1 MFIKF
6 RIMRIVD
13 FGEFT
18 PLDEIYKAFPKTKHK
33 RISNAIDILGRKG
46 FIVSN
51 DECTGVSYRTLSSF
65 YEYTASIRKA
75 FFEIAVSMSTIAA
88 ALISL
93 AELLITIS
101 Q

>member
-6 RIMRIVD
+6 RIMRMVD

-18 PLDEIYKAFPKTKHK
+18 SLDEIYKAFHKTKHE

-51 DECTGVSYRTLSSF
+51 DECTGISYKTLSSF
-65 YEYTASIRKA
+65 YEYTENIRKA
-75 FFEIAVSMSTIAA
+75 FFEIAVSLSTIAA

-93 AELLITIS
+93 ANLLITIS